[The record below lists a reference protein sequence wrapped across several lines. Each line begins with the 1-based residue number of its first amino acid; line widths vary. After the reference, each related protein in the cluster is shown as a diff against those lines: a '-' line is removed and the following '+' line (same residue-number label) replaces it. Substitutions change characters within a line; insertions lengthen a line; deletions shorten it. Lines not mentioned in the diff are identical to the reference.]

1 LMEQLGVANAE
12 DIDVETLHERL
23 RDEVVGSGG
32 VVAMPTLMGAWARK
46 PTE

>member
-1 LMEQLGVANAE
+1 MEQLGVANAE

-23 RDEVVGSGG
+23 RDEVAGSGG
-32 VVAMPTLMGAWARK
+32 VAAMPTLMGAWARK